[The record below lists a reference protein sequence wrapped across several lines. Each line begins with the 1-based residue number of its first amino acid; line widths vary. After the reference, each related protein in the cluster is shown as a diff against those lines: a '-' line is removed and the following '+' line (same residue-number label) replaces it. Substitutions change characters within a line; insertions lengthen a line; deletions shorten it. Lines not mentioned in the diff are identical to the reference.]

1 MASINEITEAVDA
14 ARSAGCK
21 DLILLKCTSTYPA
34 SPKIQTY
41 KQYVI
46 CKIYLVAR

>member
-21 DLILLKCTSTYPA
+21 DLIYLNAQALILRLQ
-34 SPKIQTY
+34 KIQTY